1 MPSSR
6 ATAAAGVGRKRVLV
20 TTRVVVAMTVLVGV
34 ASATAAATGRDVP
47 AVQTPRFAD
56 YPAGAAYRGTP
67 AAPNFR
73 RNPAAEP
80 FARQLSEAVR
90 RGPNFAGYLRVVEWS
105 CGTSC
110 QRWMLVNTRNGR
122 IHDSPEPAFSLEYQ
136 LNSLLIVVNTVGRFT
151 AADPPS
157 GVPIAKYYVWRNDGL
172 KLIDTRALRATRS
185 GSR

>member
-1 MPSSR
+1 VLATARIAAAMTVLIAVAA
-6 ATAAAGVGRKRVLV
+6 ATAAAGGRVP
-20 TTRVVVAMTVLVGV
+20 
-34 ASATAAATGRDVP
+34 AAAHP
-47 AVQTPRFAD
+47 PRFAD
-56 YPAGAAYRGTP
+56 YPAGAAYGGTP
-67 AAPNFR
+67 AAPDFR

-80 FARQLSEAVR
+80 FARALSEAVR

-136 LNSLLIVVNTVGRFT
+136 LNSLLLVVNTVGRFT

-157 GVPIAKYYVWRNDGL
+157 GVPIAKYYVWRNDRL
-172 KLIDTRALRATRS
+172 TLIDTRALRATRA
-185 GSR
+185 R